1 MRLALTDEES
11 EGVSLP
17 PDAVK
22 DREQEPAVMVQYV
35 YRSLTMNLKP
45 FPGL

>member
-11 EGVSLP
+11 EGMSLP

-22 DREQEPAVMVQYV
+22 DREQEGSGHGADVYVVHVPAVV
-35 YRSLTMNLKP
+35 P
-45 FPGL
+45 A